1 MPKKMLDNLTESMFY
16 VLLAFRR
23 GEMCGTDISEHIRN
37 LTQER
42 VILGPG
48 TLYTILG
55 KFENEGLIEE
65 TEVSG
70 RKRTYKI
77 TPHGQSLFEEE
88 LTRLKTCVADAVKE
102 GF

>member
-16 VLLAFRR
+16 VLLAFRH
-23 GEMCGTDISEHIRN
+23 GEMCGTDISGHVRD
-37 LTQER
+37 LTQGR

-55 KFENEGLIEE
+55 KFESEGLIEE

-70 RKRTYKI
+70 RRRTYKI
-77 TPHGQSLFEEE
+77 TLRGQSLFEEE
-88 LTRLKTCVADAVKE
+88 LARLKTCVADAQKE

>member
-16 VLLAFRR
+16 VLLAFRH
-23 GEMCGTDISEHIRN
+23 GEMCGTDISEHIRS
-37 LTQER
+37 LTQGR

-55 KFENEGLIEE
+55 KFEGEGLIEE

-70 RKRTYKI
+70 RRRTYKI
-77 TPHGQSLFEEE
+77 TPHGQALFEEE
-88 LTRLKTCVADAVKE
+88 LKRLKTCVSDAQRE